1 MITPDQVKKEKTLL
15 GITEGGDDSLVQ
27 FALESAEE
35 TILNYCNISRVPEG
49 LSATMYRMAADIY
62 RNEQF
67 DQQEAAGK
75 VESISEGDTTV
86 SFGSAGSEFTEGLLK
101 DYSMALRKYRKVVF

>member
-1 MITPDQVKKEKTLL
+1 MITPDQVKKEKALL

-67 DQQEAAGK
+67 GQQGAQGRVK
-75 VESISEGDTTV
+75 VISEGDAEV
-86 SFGSAGSEFTEGLLK
+86 SFESAGEEFTESLLK
-101 DYSMALRKYRKVVF
+101 DYSIVLKKYRRVVF